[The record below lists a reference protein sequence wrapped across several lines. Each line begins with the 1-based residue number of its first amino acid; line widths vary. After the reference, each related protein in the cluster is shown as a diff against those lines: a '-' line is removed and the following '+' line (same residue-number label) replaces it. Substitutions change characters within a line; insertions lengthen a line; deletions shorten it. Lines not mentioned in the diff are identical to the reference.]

1 MPMAVP
7 AAEAT
12 TPSGL
17 MPAATSPVPAAEAAA
32 VPAAET
38 GPPASLVPVPAPGW
52 SPGEPPGR
60 PTVETGRLPD
70 EPGPAT
76 AERTDRCSRPE
87 CRDASGDV
95 AAAPPAGSDGPEG

>member
-7 AAEAT
+7 TAEAT
-12 TPSGL
+12 TPSDL
-17 MPAATSPVPAAEAAA
+17 MPAAATPVPTAEAAA
-32 VPAAET
+32 VPASKT

-60 PTVETGRLPD
+60 PTVKAGRRPD
-70 EPGPAT
+70 EPRPAT
-76 AERTDRCSRPE
+76 AERPNHGSRPQ

-95 AAAPPAGSDGPEG
+95 AAAPPAGAHG